1 MGQFWRVINFERCHG
16 SVFVLRQGSTDV
28 RNVRYGQ
35 VRATVRGSLSIKISL
50 QFSSRSIQYILLY
63 VYQTYK
69 FLSDFFLKNIFWFF
83 VKIAFLMWS
92 LVGQKFDWKRWSVF
106 GEREMKRPRL
116 SSENDS
122 LLIISKENLSFRPL
136 WETKNYERSFWVNSE
151 GLRSLP
157 VVNQKVFCKN
167 QRP

>member
-1 MGQFWRVINFERCHG
+1 MDQCSYSDRAPRTYDTDYGTFRYEDLSQSKSLFSLVPVQYSIYYCMYIRLINFSQIFFEK
-16 SVFVLRQGSTDV
+16 
-28 RNVRYGQ
+28 Y
-35 VRATVRGSLSIKISL
+35 
-50 QFSSRSIQYILLY
+50 
-63 VYQTYK
+63 
-69 FLSDFFLKNIFWFF
+69 FLIF

-167 QRP
+167 ERP

>member
-1 MGQFWRVINFERCHG
+1 MDQCSYSDRAPRTYETYGTDRYVLRYEDLSQSKSLFSLAPVQYSIYYCMYIRLINFSQIFFEK
-16 SVFVLRQGSTDV
+16 
-28 RNVRYGQ
+28 Y
-35 VRATVRGSLSIKISL
+35 
-50 QFSSRSIQYILLY
+50 
-63 VYQTYK
+63 
-69 FLSDFFLKNIFWFF
+69 FLNF